1 MSTKIENSK
10 PLFSICIPN
19 YNYASYMDTT
29 LTSLQAQTVQNVE
42 VNVVDNASTDGSVEV
57 IQKHLSNGLP
67 IQFLVN
73 PTNIGFA
80 GNLDK
85 VGRLAKAPWMIML
98 SSDDVVNKN
107 AIEVYSK
114 FIGEVGDQMN
124 YAFCST
130 FEKIDG
136 SGNFIEYLS
145 PLTSSI
151 WQKSDI
157 NQELTKKMGFDVYQ
171 VSSGKMLKRCL
182 TKFLNPFNFASTCY
196 PKELYEKIGGYGGG
210 RLYNP
215 DKWFHWKLL
224 VELDFV
230 YYLDSPLFQYRW
242 HNNNQANQQQQNQ
255 ILKYWIDEYR
265 NCFEV
270 TNEMLDKSGLTAGSI
285 SQHFADRCILPY
297 VYKNLK
303 EGNRVLAK
311 RILLFGLSCY
321 PTHVKRNKYYYP
333 LLILCRIPFSKILLD
348 KF

>member
-1 MSTKIENSK
+1 MK
-10 PLFSICIPN
+10 PQFSICIPN

-29 LTSLQAQTVQNVE
+29 LASLKAQTVQNFE

-57 IQKHLSNGLP
+57 IQKHLINGLP
-67 IQFLVN
+67 IQYSVN
-73 PTNIGFA
+73 TTNLGFA
-80 GNLDK
+80 ANLDK
-85 VGRLAKAPWMIML
+85 VGEMAKADWMIML

-107 AIEVYSK
+107 AIEIYTK
-114 FIGEVGDQMN
+114 FIRELGVQMN

-145 PLTSSI
+145 PQKSSI
-151 WQKSDI
+151 WHKSDI
-157 NQELTKKMGFDVYQ
+157 NQEMTVKMGFDVYQ
-171 VSSGKMLKRCL
+171 VSSGEMLKRCL

-196 PKELYEKIGGYGGG
+196 PKEQYAKIGGYGGG

-255 ILKYWIDEYR
+255 VLKYWLDEYR

-270 TNEMLDKSGLTAGSI
+270 TNEMLKKSGLDSKSI
-285 SQHFADRCILPY
+285 IQNFADRCIIPY
-297 VYKNLK
+297 AYKHLK
-303 EGNRVLAK
+303 EGNRTLSK
-311 RILLFGLSCY
+311 RILNFGLSCY
-321 PTHVKRNKYYYP
+321 PIEVKKNKYYYP
-333 LLILCRIPFSKILLD
+333 LLILSGMPFTDLLLSKF
-348 KF
+348 KKT